1 LNTKLIKQI
10 EEILGLSSY
19 ASQIYLELNKHKSL
33 TAKKL
38 ENNFTFSKSEIIS
51 HLKELKTRGLIIEE
65 IGQPVKY
72 IALHPKLALSNIF
85 HRFQKDRVSEIRQK
99 RVYVENLTKSLINIY
114 DKSQDSVFDSNVHFT
129 TDENG
134 FWLML
139 SKLVSDSQINHKL
152 VLNDFLPPSNIF
164 QLYEDSLNKGIK
176 IQLILKKLDKLY
188 SEQTE
193 SFLKLISCGLEI
205 RNWKNFPMSFTLIDD
220 KYLGI
225 LVQSDANEFTTLWI
239 EDNLIVSNFVKNF
252 KSLWITS
259 LKNIDIKTKFGS

>member
-1 LNTKLIKQI
+1 MPNDLFKSQ
-10 EEILGLSSY
+10 ELSTSG
-19 ASQIYLELNKHKSL
+19 
-33 TAKKL
+33 
-38 ENNFTFSKSEIIS
+38 
-51 HLKELKTRGLIIEE
+51 HLKELKNRGLIIEE

-99 RVYVENLTKSLINIY
+99 RVYVESLTKSLINIY
-114 DKSQDSVFDSNVHFT
+114 DKNQDSVFDSNVHFT

-139 SKLVSDSQINHKL
+139 SKLVSDSQLNHKL

-188 SEQTE
+188 SEQTV
-193 SFLKLISCGLEI
+193 SFL
-205 RNWKNFPMSFTLIDD
+205 
-220 KYLGI
+220 
-225 LVQSDANEFTTLWI
+225 
-239 EDNLIVSNFVKNF
+239 
-252 KSLWITS
+252 
-259 LKNIDIKTKFGS
+259 

>member
-1 LNTKLIKQI
+1 MNTRLIKQI
-10 EEILGLSSY
+10 EEILDLSSY
-19 ASQIYLELNKHKSL
+19 SSQIYLELNKHKSL
-33 TAKKL
+33 TVEKL
-38 ENNFTFSKSEIIS
+38 ENNFTFSKSEIVS
-51 HLKELKTRGLIIEE
+51 HLKELKNRGLIIEE

-99 RVYVENLTKSLINIY
+99 RVYVESLTKSLINIY
-114 DKSQDSVFDSNVHFT
+114 DKNQDSVFDSNVHFT

-139 SKLVSDSQINHKL
+139 SKLVSDSQLNHKL

-205 RNWKNFPMSFTLIDD
+205 RNWKNFPMSFALIDD

-225 LVQSDANEFTTLWI
+225 LVQSDTNEFTTIWV
-239 EDNLIVSNFVKNF
+239 ENNLIVSNFVKNF
-252 KSLWITS
+252 KSLWTNS
-259 LKNIDIKTKFGS
+259 LKNIDINTKFGS